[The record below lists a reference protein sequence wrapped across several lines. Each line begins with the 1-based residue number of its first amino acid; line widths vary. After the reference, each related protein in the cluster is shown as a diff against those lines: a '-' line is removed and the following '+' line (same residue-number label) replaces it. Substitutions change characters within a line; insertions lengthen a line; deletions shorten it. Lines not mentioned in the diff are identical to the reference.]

1 VLVVVIAGNP
11 SAGGAFPWP
20 MLPPFWRAIG
30 PWLPPGAGTWTARSI
45 AYFHGNAV
53 TTSLLVLSAY
63 AVAGAIV
70 TLLVTLRPPG
80 RHVAPAGTVPAV
92 PRSGRTDAG
101 TPAGAVPRARHAA
114 SGELKAARD
123 ETGSASG
130 ERGAAPGA
138 AVAAP
143 GESGAAPGE
152 SQPAQGETRLG
163 ETPRDKTETA
173 HGETEAP
180 DSETGAGRGESKAL
194 SGPEGPRADQG

>member
-1 VLVVVIAGNP
+1 
-11 SAGGAFPWP
+11 

-92 PRSGRTDAG
+92 PKSGRTDAG

-123 ETGSASG
+123 ETGSA
-130 ERGAAPGA
+130 
-138 AVAAP
+138 P
-143 GESGAAPGE
+143 GETPLGEAP
-152 SQPAQGETRLG
+152 QGET
-163 ETPRDKTETA
+163 ETA
-173 HGETEAP
+173 YGETEAR
-180 DSETGAGRGESKAL
+180 DSETEAGRGESKAL
-194 SGPEGPRADQG
+194 SGPEGLKADQG